1 LKGENSMY
9 VDMFLN
15 EGNHRVIIYRNGLSE
30 NLQSKNMELLAKF
43 VASRITCSDDECY
56 IDKRGIGICLTDY
69 LDKFGVA
76 YTPMG
81 HSGFLNLDKVANDKR
96 ENICQ

>member
-1 LKGENSMY
+1 MY

-15 EGNHRVIIYRNGLSE
+15 EGNYRVTIYRNGLFE
-30 NLQSKNMELLAKF
+30 NLQSKNMELLAKC
-43 VASRITCSDDECY
+43 VASRISCSNKECY

-76 YTPMG
+76 YTSMG
-81 HSGFLNLDKVANDKR
+81 HSDFLDLDKIASDKKGSV
-96 ENICQ
+96 CQ